1 MANIVISSAN
11 DEMEQQV
18 IVARQNEPVYVKG
31 RRDFFKYRDLGVTSA
46 SGGIMR
52 AQVTEGSKG
61 MTRPTGWHYHVC
73 DGQFV
78 YMVSGWVDLEFAGGK
93 TIRVDKGDS
102 IYIPGGIPHNET
114 ATSDT
119 LELIEVSV
127 PADMGTELCA
137 PPSNNETVTTT

>member
-1 MANIVISSAN
+1 MANIVISSAK
-11 DEMEQQV
+11 DDVEQEV
-18 IVARQNEPVYVKG
+18 IVARKNEPDYVMG

-52 AQVTEGSKG
+52 AQVTEGSEG
-61 MTRPTGWHYHVC
+61 MTRPTGWHYPIC

-78 YMVSGWVDLEFAGGK
+78 YMISGWVDLEFAGGK
-93 TIRVDKGDS
+93 TIRVDEGDS

-114 ATSDT
+114 ATSDA

-127 PADMGTELCA
+127 PADMGTESCA
-137 PPSNNETVTTT
+137 PPSRSENVDK

>member
-1 MANIVISSAN
+1 MANIVISSTKDNA
-11 DEMEQQV
+11 EQEV
-18 IVARQNEPVYVKG
+18 IVARKNEPDYVIG

-61 MTRPTGWHYHVC
+61 MTRPTGWHYHIC
-73 DGQFV
+73 EGQFV
-78 YMVSGWVDLEFAGGK
+78 YMISGWVDLEFANSK
-93 TIRVDKGDS
+93 TIRVGEGDS
-102 IYIPGGIPHNET
+102 IYIPGGVPHNET

-127 PADMGTELCA
+127 PADMGTESCS
-137 PPSNNETVTTT
+137 PPSKSETGN